1 MPIQRPAD
9 LDTLRAVVD
18 AGAERGMPVG
28 SGTVISAEQVETTKR
43 LGVFTVAPG
52 FSPEVVSA
60 SARLGVP
67 HLPGVSTASTIQQAL
82 AARLDWMKAFPA
94 SVLDPTW
101 FTSMF
106 GPFPDVKFVATGGIS
121 AANAADYLRAGARI
135 ISLGSALASPDALEL
150 IAARGRPGVRNW
162 VRSRRMVMA
171 CEWRLEDS
179 PGGVGSDP
187 GRWPSPANCARWDIL
202 PRPPS

>member
-1 MPIQRPAD
+1 VEVPIQRPAD

-43 LGVFTVAPG
+43 LGGVFTVAPG

-67 HLPGVSTASTIQQAL
+67 HLPGVSTASEIQQAL
-82 AARLDWMKAFPA
+82 AVGLDWMKAFPA
-94 SVLDPTW
+94 SVLGPAW
-101 FTSMF
+101 FTAMF
-106 GPFPDVKFVATGGIS
+106 GPFPDVKFVATGGMS

-135 ISLGSALASPDALEL
+135 ISLGSALASPDAFKL
-150 IAARGRPGVRNW
+150 IAWLA
-162 VRSRRMVMA
+162 
-171 CEWRLEDS
+171 
-179 PGGVGSDP
+179 VGQESAT
-187 GRWPSPANCARWDIL
+187 G
-202 PRPPS
+202 